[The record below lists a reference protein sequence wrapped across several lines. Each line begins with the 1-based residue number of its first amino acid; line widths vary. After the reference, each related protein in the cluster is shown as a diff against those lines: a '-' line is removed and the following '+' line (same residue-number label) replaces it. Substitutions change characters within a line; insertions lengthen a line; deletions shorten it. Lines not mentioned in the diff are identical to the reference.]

1 MSAMRHGMALA
12 AREHLAS
19 GQPITRL
26 EAIVL
31 YGVSNLPDV
40 IKEMRHQGWV
50 VESRLVP
57 YAAAVARVNQ
67 YAVLK
72 PPANL
77 PVREIQL
84 TEYWMNK

>member
-1 MSAMRHGMALA
+1 MTTAKFGVALA

-31 YGVSNLPDV
+31 YGVSNFPDV
-40 IKEMRHQGWV
+40 IKGMRREGWV
-50 VESRLVP
+50 IQSRLVP
-57 YAAAVARVNQ
+57 FATAVTRVNKH
-67 YAVLK
+67 AVLQ

-84 TEYWMNK
+84 TEYWVSK